1 MTARPPD
8 RHRPAAAAAAAA
20 ALTALAVLGGCGSSH
35 SAAHVN
41 AGTAPSSASP
51 DRSAAGLSSRDR
63 NWLAEIHQADLAEE
77 QAGTLAAQKASSGA
91 VRSAGAMMASQHA
104 AFDEKIIGT
113 AGRLHV
119 TLPDYLTLSD
129 SQAADRLATEMGSV
143 YDHDFTATMMTSH
156 QQVISDTRNE
166 ISHGTAP
173 VVTGLARQA
182 LPMLRQHLAALQSA
196 APAP

>member
-1 MTARPPD
+1 MTDRPSD

-35 SAAHVN
+35 SAAHVKSVS
-41 AGTAPSSASP
+41 AASSASS
-51 DRSAAGLSSRDR
+51 DRSAGLSSGDR
-63 NWLAEIHQADLAEE
+63 NWLAEIHQANLAEE
-77 QAGTLAAQKASSGA
+77 QAGTLAAEKARSAA
-91 VRSAGAMMASQHA
+91 VRSAGEMMASQHE

-113 AGRLHV
+113 AGKLHV
-119 TLPDYLTLSD
+119 PLPDYLTLSD

-156 QQVISDTRNE
+156 QQVISDTQNE
-166 ISHGTAP
+166 NSHGSAP

-196 APAP
+196 ASAP